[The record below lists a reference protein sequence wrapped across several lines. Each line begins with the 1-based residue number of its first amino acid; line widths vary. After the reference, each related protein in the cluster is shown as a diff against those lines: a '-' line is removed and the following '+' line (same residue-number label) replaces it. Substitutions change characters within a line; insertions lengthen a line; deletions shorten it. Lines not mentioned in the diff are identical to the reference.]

1 MINKSRHE
9 TSLLIVSNAQHDSN
23 WVEGVIKTYLKAFLE
38 NVLTNRV
45 ANLISDGHRTKM
57 ERCGYLPG
65 ARPRCIVLTNPLAYF
80 ASNLPETLTSSNVYF
95 TSDSRFKNAAVVFTC
110 EDFTKCIKTQVKHV
124 SRTKEKISPIV
135 YDDYK
140 IIVDLNFEDVEWV
153 VYDISE
159 RLDSCEK
166 LN

>member
-1 MINKSRHE
+1 MISKSRHE
-9 TSLLIVSNAQHDSN
+9 TSLLIVSNVRHKSN
-23 WVEGVIKTYLKAFLE
+23 WVEGVIKTNLKAFLE
-38 NVLTNRV
+38 NVLTDNV
-45 ANLISDGHRTKM
+45 ADYISNSRRIKM
-57 ERCGYLPG
+57 GRNECLTGVCR
-65 ARPRCIVLTNPLAYF
+65 RCIVLANPFAYS
-80 ASNLPETLTSSNVYF
+80 ASNLPENPTSSTVYF
-95 TSDSRFKNAAVVFTC
+95 TSDPRFKNTVVVFNC

-153 VYDISE
+153 AYDFSE
-159 RLDSCEK
+159 RLEFCQN